1 MPFRHAT
8 SNTLNERSLLRAVFD
23 ALPSLIFVV
32 DRDVRIHE
40 YNAAAA
46 ELIMAGRETILRRRA
61 GEILHCIHSDEVA
74 EGCGRSSSCKNC
86 IIRGSVN
93 KAFAGHPHCIHSDE
107 VAEGCGRSSSCK
119 NCIIRGSVNKAFAGH
134 PVVRRRAKIELLR
147 NGSKR
152 EMYGMITVSLFSF
165 EGEDHAL
172 LVIEDISEIAA
183 LYRMIFVCPVCGK
196 MQNEEKS
203 WMRIESYFKSS
214 WDIDCSHSYCPEC
227 FQKELDEFRAA
238 AKENKA
244 E

>member
-1 MPFRHAT
+1 M
-8 SNTLNERSLLRAVFD
+8 NERTLLRAVFD

-46 ELIMAGRETILRRRA
+46 ELIMAGRETVLRRRA
-61 GEILHCIHSDEVA
+61 GDILHCIHSDEVP
-74 EGCGRSSSCKNC
+74 EGCGRSSSCQDC

-93 KAFAGHPHCIHSDE
+93 KAFAGQ
-107 VAEGCGRSSSCK
+107 RT
-119 NCIIRGSVNKAFAGH
+119 
-134 PVVRRRAKIELLR
+134 VRRRAKIEMLR
-147 NGSKR
+147 SGGKR
-152 EMYGMITVSLFSF
+152 EIYGLITVSLFSF
-165 EGEDHAL
+165 EKKDHAL

-214 WDIDCSHSYCPEC
+214 WDIDCSHSYCPDC

-238 AKENKA
+238 KNSKA